1 MVSPT
6 ERSREGGGGRGDG
19 TFERARGGRA
29 ITLYGVELT
38 VCPDAE
44 EVASVVA
51 DELVAAARDGQAIVL
66 TGGTSPGRAYELA
79 AQRDPDW
86 SAASLWWGDE
96 RCVPP
101 EDERSNFRLARE
113 TLLDGLEAPP
123 REVQRIRGELGA
135 EGAADE
141 YDRLLS
147 GVRLDFVLLG
157 LGPDGHAASLFPG
170 EPTLDE
176 RERRAIP
183 AEARLE
189 PFVDRVTMTVPML
202 SSAPAVVF
210 IVTGEE
216 KAEAAEHAFG
226 RPPNPATPASLIR
239 AKAGR
244 TSVIADTAAAAA
256 LAS

>member
-1 MVSPT
+1 M
-6 ERSREGGGGRGDG
+6 
-19 TFERARGGRA
+19 
-29 ITLYGVELT
+29 TLYRVELT

-44 EVASVVA
+44 EAASVVA
-51 DELVAAARDGQAIVL
+51 DELVAAARDGQTMAL

-79 AQRDPDW
+79 AQREPDW
-86 SAASLWWGDE
+86 SPASLWWGDE

-135 EGAADE
+135 EEAAQE
-141 YDRLLS
+141 YDLLLN
-147 GVRLDFVLLG
+147 GVQLDFVLLG
-157 LGPDGHAASLFPG
+157 LGPDGHVASLFPG

-189 PFVDRVTMTVPML
+189 PLVDRVTMTVPTL

-210 IVTGEE
+210 IVTGEK
-216 KAEAAEHAFG
+216 KAEALEHAFAH
-226 RPPNPATPASLIR
+226 PPSPATPASLIR
-239 AKAGR
+239 STAGR
-244 TSVIADTAAAAA
+244 TSLIADAAAAAA

>member
-1 MVSPT
+1 M
-6 ERSREGGGGRGDG
+6 
-19 TFERARGGRA
+19 
-29 ITLYGVELT
+29 TLYGVELR
-38 VCPDAE
+38 VCADAE

-51 DELVAAARDGQAIVL
+51 DELVAAAREGHAVVL

-79 AQRDPDW
+79 AQREPDW

-113 TLLDGLEAPP
+113 TLLDALEAPP

-135 EGAADE
+135 EEAARE
-141 YDRLLS
+141 YDQLLS

-157 LGPDGHAASLFPG
+157 LGPDGHTASLFPG

-176 RERRAIP
+176 RERLAIP

-189 PFVDRVTMTVPML
+189 PFVDRVTMTVPLL

-216 KAEAAEHAFG
+216 KAAAVERAFAQ
-226 RPPNPATPASLIR
+226 PPSPATPASLIR
-239 AKAGR
+239 STTGR
-244 TSVIADTAAAAA
+244 TIVVADRPATAG
-256 LAS
+256 LVG